1 MDVVIADDLAG
12 KRIAITG
19 ATGFLGTALVERLL
33 RCVPGSDI
41 VVLVRP
47 GRRQNAAERTAREII
62 RNDCFDRLRGELGE
76 DFDAT
81 VARRLTTVAGDVTN
95 DGLGLDEEGKTVLAS
110 CDIVVH
116 AAASVS
122 FDAPIDS
129 AVEVNL
135 LGPSRVAT
143 TVNDLVVSH
152 RPANAPPPHLISVST
167 AYVSSGHRGDA
178 FELPISDSP
187 YIAVP
192 DWRSEVEAVRRARS
206 DAQADSRTPARLAKF
221 RKMARGELGAAG
233 TALLAKRTERLRE
246 DWVTDRLVELGRARA
261 QALGW
266 PDAYAFTKS
275 LGEVALADTK
285 GDLAVTV
292 VRPSIVESSLADP
305 VPGWIRGF
313 RMAEPVIISYARGLL
328 KQFPGTPEGVL
339 DVIPVDLVAAA
350 IIAVAAHGPGSPEES
365 VYQVAS
371 GVRNPLR
378 YGTLVSLCEAWF
390 TEHPLYDTH
399 GQPIVVPQWSFPG
412 RGKVQG
418 DLRRAS
424 AGLRFAESFVKRL
437 PIRGDLAERA
447 LWVEERRD
455 LAERA
460 LGYVELYGSYVETE
474 TRFRIERTLALFDS
488 LDETDRKAFCF
499 DPAVVE
505 WPRYV
510 REVHLPSVVTH
521 ARARTSPSKRVT
533 EKRDDRTRRRIL
545 TTERRCAAFD
555 LEQTLINSNVV
566 ESYGWL
572 ATRHLTPLRRVQ
584 LAVELMVEGPH
595 LLAIDRRDRSDFLR
609 SFYRRYEGA
618 PADRVRDDAWELFSD
633 LLLTRAFPGA
643 IERVRAHRALGHP
656 TLLITGA
663 LDFVIAPLRPLF
675 DEIVCASLGE
685 KDGRFTG
692 ELVSTPP
699 TGEARAIMLGE
710 WAASHGLDLE
720 RTVAYADST
729 SDLPMLDVSG
739 LPVVVNPEPKLAAIA
754 RRRGWPIEEW
764 ERARGGPWVPL
775 AIAMRRTGPRSPAP
789 RQLGSAGK
797 DWKGV
802 TR

>member
-1 MDVVIADDLAG
+1 MIAEALAN

-33 RCVPGSDI
+33 RCVPQCE
-41 VVLVRP
+41 VVVVVRP
-47 GRRQNAAERTAREII
+47 GRRQNAADRTAREII
-62 RNDCFDRLRGELGE
+62 RNDCFDRLRRELGDE
-76 DFDAT
+76 FDAI
-81 VARRLTTVAGDVTN
+81 VSARLTTIAGDVTK
-95 DGLGLDEEGKTVLAS
+95 DGLGLDEEGKHVLAS

-143 TVNDLVVSH
+143 TMNDLVASH
-152 RPANAPPPHLISVST
+152 RPVGVALPHLISVST

-178 FELPISDSP
+178 LEEPISQSP
-187 YIAVP
+187 YIALP
-192 DWRSEVEAVRRARS
+192 DWRAEVEAARRARS
-206 DAQADSRTPARLAKF
+206 DAHADSRAPGQLAKF
-221 RKMARGELGAAG
+221 RKGARAELGAAG
-233 TALLAKRTERLRE
+233 TALLAERTERLRE

-285 GDLAVTV
+285 SELPVTV

-313 RMAEPVIISYARGLL
+313 RMTEPVIIGYARGLL
-328 KQFPGTPEGVL
+328 RQFPGVPEGIV

-350 IIAVAAHGPGSPEES
+350 IIAVAARGPGSPEES
-365 VYQVAS
+365 VFQIAS

-390 TEHPLYDTH
+390 TEHPLYDSH
-399 GQPIVVPQWSFPG
+399 DQPIVVPKWSFPG

-418 DLRRAS
+418 DLRRTS
-424 AGLRFAESFVKRL
+424 AALRLAERFVNRL

-447 LWVEERRD
+447 LDIEEQRL

-460 LGYVELYGSYVETE
+460 LGYVELYGSYAESE
-474 TRFRIERTLALFDS
+474 ARFRIDRTLALYDS
-488 LDETDRKAFCF
+488 LDSVDQKTFCF

-505 WPRYV
+505 WPTYV
-510 REVHLPSVVTH
+510 REVHLPSAVTH
-521 ARARTSPSKRVT
+521 ARVRTAPGKRVS
-533 EKRDDRTRRRIL
+533 EERDERSRRRIL
-545 TTERRCAAFD
+545 TTEPRCAAFD

-572 ATRHLTPLRRVQ
+572 ATRHLAPLRRLQ
-584 LAVELMVEGPH
+584 LAAELLVEGPH
-595 LLAIDRRDRSDFLR
+595 LLAIDRRDRGDFLR

-618 PADRVRDDAWELFSD
+618 PVDRVRDDAWELFSD

-685 KDGRFTG
+685 KNGRFTG

-710 WAASHGLDLE
+710 WAASQGLDLN

-729 SDLPMLDVSG
+729 SDLPMLDATG

-789 RQLGSAGK
+789 RELSTSAPQPDEGAA
-797 DWKGV
+797 
-802 TR
+802 R

>member
-1 MDVVIADDLAG
+1 VDVVIADDLAG

-62 RNDCFDRLRGELGE
+62 RNDCFDRLRGELGG

-95 DGLGLDEEGKTVLAS
+95 DGLGLDEEGKAVLAS

-152 RPANAPPPHLISVST
+152 RPTNAPPPHLISVST

-178 FELPISDSP
+178 FEQPISDSP

-275 LGEVALADTK
+275 
-285 GDLAVTV
+285 V

-424 AGLRFAESFVKRL
+424 AGLRLAESFVKRL

-505 WPRYV
+505 WPRYI

-633 LLLTRAFPGA
+633 LLLIRAFPGA

-729 SDLPMLDVSG
+729 SDLPMLDVAG

-775 AIAMRRTGPRSPAP
+775 AIATRRTGPRSPAP